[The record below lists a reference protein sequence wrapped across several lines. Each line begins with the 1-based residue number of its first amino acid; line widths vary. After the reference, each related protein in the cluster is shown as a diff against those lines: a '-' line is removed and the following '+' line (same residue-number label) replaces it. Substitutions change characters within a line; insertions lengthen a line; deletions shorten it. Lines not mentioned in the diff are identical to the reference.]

1 MHFLQK
7 LCLQLVEVELIL
19 SSRQIGQENICF
31 SCWCQE
37 ATSCSAV
44 SSTILTKYWGIW
56 NSSLKLCNYFLQSV
70 RGWVQNW
77 RQNGK
82 SDSAAFSV

>member
-1 MHFLQK
+1 MQCHALTCRLLLVTPSSWQTGQAALPLVPRLWTQSWMHFLQK

-19 SSRQIGQENICF
+19 SSRQIGQEKICF

-44 SSTILTKYWGIW
+44 SSTILTKH
-56 NSSLKLCNYFLQSV
+56 
-70 RGWVQNW
+70 
-77 RQNGK
+77 
-82 SDSAAFSV
+82 